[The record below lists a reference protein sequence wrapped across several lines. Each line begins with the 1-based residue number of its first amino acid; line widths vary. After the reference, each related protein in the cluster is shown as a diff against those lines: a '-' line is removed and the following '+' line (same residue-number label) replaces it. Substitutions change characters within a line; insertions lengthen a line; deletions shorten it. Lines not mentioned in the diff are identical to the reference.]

1 MGEAKIV
8 YAVRAGRD
16 DNQFIRIFDKKED
29 AEKMLKFI
37 GAYNIPGRYGSALPI
52 VESFDKVRVR
62 MRYDLTYNIGKESG
76 KIYCDRMQFLYSPE
90 ESDLVDLEKFECVK
104 DNSDDRCHII
114 ADMVYTSPEDA
125 YAFRARY
132 EDIAKDTF
140 ISWLKKNT
148 PMKNPI
154 LSYHRRENR

>member
-1 MGEAKIV
+1 
-8 YAVRAGRD
+8 
-16 DNQFIRIFDKKED
+16 
-29 AEKMLKFI
+29 
-37 GAYNIPGRYGSALPI
+37 
-52 VESFDKVRVR
+52 
-62 MRYDLTYNIGKESG
+62 MRYDLTYNIEKESG
-76 KIYCDRMQFLYSPE
+76 KIYCNRMQFLYSPE
-90 ESDLVDLEKFECVK
+90 ESDLVDLEKFECIK
-104 DNSDDRCHII
+104 DNSDDRCHIT

>member
-1 MGEAKIV
+1 MGEVKIV

-29 AEKMLKFI
+29 AENMLKFI
-37 GAYNIPGRYGSALPI
+37 GAYNIPGSYGSVLPI

-62 MRYDLTYNIGKESG
+62 MRYDLTYNIEKESG
-76 KIYCDRMQFLYSPE
+76 KIYCEVQFLYSPE

-104 DNSDDRCHII
+104 DNSDDSCHII

-140 ISWLKKNT
+140 IDWLKKNT
-148 PMKNPI
+148 PMKNPTLI
-154 LSYHRRENR
+154 YHRRENR